1 MSTMSHTTLE
11 TVNENKQAVNRRAKA
26 ADAMFRDLR
35 TPESAELA
43 ARVNTPV
50 RMEMVN
56 AIKQQITE
64 GKYEDSEKIERA
76 LDLLLA
82 DLTD

>member
-1 MSTMSHTTLE
+1 MSTMSNTTLE
-11 TVNENKQAVNRRAKA
+11 SVNENKQDMNRRAQA

-50 RMEMVN
+50 RMDRVN
-56 AIKQQITE
+56 AIKKQILE
-64 GKYEDSEKIERA
+64 GRYEDGEKIERA